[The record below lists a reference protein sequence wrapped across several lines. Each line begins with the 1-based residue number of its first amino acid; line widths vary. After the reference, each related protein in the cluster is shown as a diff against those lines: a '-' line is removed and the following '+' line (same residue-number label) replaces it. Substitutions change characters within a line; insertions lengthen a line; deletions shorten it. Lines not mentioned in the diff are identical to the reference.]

1 MRFDVSQID
10 MGTVWEDEE
19 DGERTV
25 TYGPDRRF
33 IGRFK
38 YANATLCAEHFV
50 EFLVENFE
58 VEEYFGLLAGGMAPA
73 TALETKGFIDYNT
86 RQAMIR
92 GGHATREELLAATRA
107 AFEARRAA

>member
-1 MRFDVSQID
+1 MRFDISQID
-10 MGTVWEDEE
+10 MGTVWDDEE

-25 TYGPDRRF
+25 TYGRERRF

-38 YANATLCAEHFV
+38 YANASKCAEHFV

-58 VEEYFGLLAGGMAPA
+58 VEEYFDLYDSGMAPA
-73 TALETKGFIDYNT
+73 KILETKGFIDYNT

-92 GGHATREELLAATRA
+92 GGHATREDLLAAMRPAYSIA
-107 AFEARRAA
+107 A